1 MTCAATLP
9 EQNMPLLLYYD
20 DKNYDPTWSLHTRHA
35 VRSIILRDRQV
46 ALIKSAKKGF
56 YQFPGGGIDPG
67 ETHHQA
73 LARET
78 LEEAGL
84 VLLPH
89 TIRPFGIVREIRAS
103 QFAPETI
110 FDQTSYYYF
119 AQVQDGVQHQVLED
133 YEKDLGYQL
142 EWVDMNHARR
152 VNLELCRTHTYKS
165 KFVLR
170 EAEILALLSQ
180 QTSALSLLDKVP
192 SYPIK

>member
-1 MTCAATLP
+1 MT
-9 EQNMPLLLYYD
+9 QMPVLFVYD
-20 DKNYDPTWSLHTRHA
+20 DANYDSTWTLHRRHA
-35 VRSIILRDRQV
+35 VRSIILRQGKV
-46 ALIKSAKKGF
+46 ALVKSAAKGF
-56 YQFPGGGIDPG
+56 YQFPGGGIAPG

-84 VLLPH
+84 ILLPH

-119 AQVQDGVQHQVLED
+119 AQAEDGVHAQVLED
-133 YEKDLGYQL
+133 YERDLDYRL
-142 EWVDMNHARR
+142 EWVEPDHARR

-170 EAEILALLSQ
+170 EARILAML
-180 QTSALSLLDKVP
+180 ADVP
-192 SYPIK
+192 G